1 MNNGIKNL
9 NFIDINGE
17 IYCLECIESIVK
29 KEKSD
34 KYIVTYKNNMQF
46 IISNEEYKF
55 IVDLLKK
62 YANSFTTY

>member
-1 MNNGIKNL
+1 MEKGIKNL
-9 NFIDINGE
+9 NYVDINGE

-46 IISNEEYKF
+46 IIGEEEYNF
-55 IVDLLKK
+55 IVALLKK
-62 YANSFTTY
+62 YANSFNTY